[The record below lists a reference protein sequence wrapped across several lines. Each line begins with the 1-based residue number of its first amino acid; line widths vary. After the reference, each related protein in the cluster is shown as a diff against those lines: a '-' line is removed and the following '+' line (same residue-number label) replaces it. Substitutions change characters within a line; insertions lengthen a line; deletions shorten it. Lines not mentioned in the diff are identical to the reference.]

1 MPGSTNFT
9 QFDPNLTNA
18 ENDAQ
23 YSADSMRAEGAALDA
38 ILPSPLFNKF
48 AHQVSTF
55 VAAFAQALANKGF
68 SPSDANFADLVAILM
83 NVNTSADVASLI
95 TTVPY
100 ATSVTFDA
108 SLAAKFDLTLTGNVS
123 ASSLTNTVAG
133 QLLVFIVNQDSIGGR
148 TFAWPATL
156 TAPFAIAAQA
166 NSTSIQAFVVRPN
179 GSIVPVTPMLWV
191 TSAGLI
197 IAPPPSM
204 VSVSASGNISS
215 ANKEIVELVNASAG
229 AVTRN
234 VFTAVGY
241 SGYKVRLKKMDASNN
256 LVTVKPLVSG
266 QTIDRQA
273 SMSIVRQY
281 DSLTIMSDNANW
293 IIV

>member
-1 MPGSTNFT
+1 MPAATNFI

-18 ENDAQ
+18 ETDNQ
-23 YSADSMRAEGAALDA
+23 YSADSMRSGGAALDA
-38 ILPSPLFNKF
+38 ILPHPLFNKF
-48 AHQVSTF
+48 AYQVSTF
-55 VAAFAQALANKGF
+55 TAAFAQMLVNKGF
-68 SPSDANFADLVAILM
+68 SPSDADFADLVAILM
-83 NVNTSADVASLI
+83 NINTSADVASLI

-100 ATSVTFDA
+100 ATSVTFNA

-133 QLLVFIVNQDSIGGR
+133 QLLVFIINQDAIGGR

-156 TAPFAIAAQA
+156 TAPFAIATQA
-166 NSTSIQAFVVRPN
+166 NSTSIQAFVVRP
-179 GSIVPVTPMLWV
+179 GGAIVPVTPMLWI

-197 IAPPPSM
+197 IAPLPSV

-215 ANKEIVELVNASAG
+215 ANKEIVEKVNAGAG
-229 AVTRN
+229 TVTRN

-241 SGYKVRLKKMDASNN
+241 SGYKVRLKKMDSTPNP
-256 LVTVKPLVSG
+256 VTLSAQTG
-266 QTIDRQA
+266 QSIDGQA
-273 SMSIVRQY
+273 SVSIIRQF

-293 IIV
+293 VIV